1 MQYLSQFNFNILY
14 KTSCLNT
21 ISNTLSQLL
30 TLINKKK
37 TKNIKEF
44 NKVNTFIFKI
54 EILKV
59 SKLVKQ
65 IFRKKKNL
73 IAQITFNKT
82 ILFYACLIEIS
93 INFKKQLLDVYIKFV
108 K

>member
-1 MQYLSQFNFNILY
+1 
-14 KTSCLNT
+14 
-21 ISNTLSQLL
+21 LSQLL

-65 IFRKKKNL
+65 IFRKKENL
-73 IAQITFNKT
+73 IAQIIFNKT

-93 INFKKQLLDVYIKFV
+93 INFKTQLLDVYIKFV